1 MAQTYTKISALSK
14 GLTILNIIGSSPTPI
29 MARDIADQAGV
40 TYSTAMNNIITLED
54 AGFIEKQGSG
64 YIGSFKLASIWTN
77 RMSYLKR
84 RKQVIQDEI
93 EVLERGEQS
102 EDCQIPDR
110 IGRNQNLHR
119 LEMHNEL

>member
-1 MAQTYTKISALSK
+1 MAQTYSINKALEK
-14 GLTILNIIGSSPTPI
+14 GLKVLEIIGSSPVPV
-29 MARDIADQAGV
+29 MARDISEQAGI

-84 RKQVIQDEI
+84 KQQIISDEI
-93 EVLERGEQS
+93 EVLEKAV
-102 EDCQIPDR
+102 
-110 IGRNQNLHR
+110 RND
-119 LEMHNEL
+119 

>member
-1 MAQTYTKISALSK
+1 MSSTYTKISALSK
-14 GLTILNIIGSSPTPI
+14 GLTILNIIGSSPVPV

-84 RKQVIQDEI
+84 RKQIIQDEI
-93 EVLERGEQS
+93 EVLEKGS
-102 EDCQIPDR
+102 S
-110 IGRNQNLHR
+110 
-119 LEMHNEL
+119 NE

>member
-1 MAQTYTKISALSK
+1 MSSTYTKISALSK
-14 GLTILNIIGSSPTPI
+14 GLTILNIIGSSPVPV

-84 RKQVIQDEI
+84 RKQIISDEI
-93 EVLERGEQS
+93 EVLEKGS
-102 EDCQIPDR
+102 S
-110 IGRNQNLHR
+110 
-119 LEMHNEL
+119 NE

>member
-14 GLTILNIIGSSPTPI
+14 GLAILNIIGSSPTPI
-29 MARDIADQAGV
+29 TARDIAEQAGV

-54 AGFIEKQGSG
+54 AGFIEKKGSG

-84 RKQVIQDEI
+84 KKAIISDEI
-93 EVLERGEQS
+93 EVLERGGAQ
-102 EDCQIPDR
+102 
-110 IGRNQNLHR
+110 
-119 LEMHNEL
+119 

>member
-1 MAQTYTKISALSK
+1 MPTTYTKISALSK
-14 GLTILNIIGSSPTPI
+14 GLTILNIIGSSPVPI
-29 MARDIADQAGV
+29 MARDIAAQAGV

-93 EVLERGEQS
+93 EVLERGAE
-102 EDCQIPDR
+102 
-110 IGRNQNLHR
+110 
-119 LEMHNEL
+119 

>member
-1 MAQTYTKISALSK
+1 MAQTYTKIGALSK
-14 GLTILNIIGSSPTPI
+14 GLTILNIIGSSPVPI
-29 MARDIADQAGV
+29 MARDIADQAGI

-84 RKQVIQDEI
+84 RKQIIQDEI
-93 EVLERGEQS
+93 EVLERGAE
-102 EDCQIPDR
+102 
-110 IGRNQNLHR
+110 
-119 LEMHNEL
+119 

>member
-1 MAQTYTKISALSK
+1 MSKTYSKISALSK
-14 GLTILNIIGSSPTPI
+14 GLAVLNIIGSSPTPVT
-29 MARDIADQAGV
+29 ARDIAEQAGI

-84 RKQVIQDEI
+84 KKTIISDEI
-93 EVLERGEQS
+93 EVLEKAV
-102 EDCQIPDR
+102 
-110 IGRNQNLHR
+110 RND
-119 LEMHNEL
+119 

>member
-1 MAQTYTKISALSK
+1 MPTTYTKISALSK
-14 GLTILNIIGSSPTPI
+14 GLAILNIIGSSPIPI
-29 MARDIADQAGV
+29 MVKDIADQAGI

-84 RKQVIQDEI
+84 KKQIISDEI
-93 EVLERGEQS
+93 EVLERGGAQ
-102 EDCQIPDR
+102 
-110 IGRNQNLHR
+110 
-119 LEMHNEL
+119 

>member
-1 MAQTYTKISALSK
+1 MPTTYTKINALSK
-14 GLTILNIIGSSPTPI
+14 GLAILNIIGSSPVPI
-29 MARDIADQAGV
+29 MARDIAEQAGI

-93 EVLERGEQS
+93 EVLDRGGTQ
-102 EDCQIPDR
+102 
-110 IGRNQNLHR
+110 
-119 LEMHNEL
+119 

>member
-1 MAQTYTKISALSK
+1 MSKTYTKISALSK
-14 GLTILNIIGSSPTPI
+14 GLAILNIIGSSPTPI

-93 EVLERGEQS
+93 EVLEKGS
-102 EDCQIPDR
+102 S
-110 IGRNQNLHR
+110 
-119 LEMHNEL
+119 NE

>member
-1 MAQTYTKISALSK
+1 MPTTYTKIGALSK
-14 GLTILNIIGSSPTPI
+14 GLAILNIIGSSPIPI
-29 MARDIADQAGV
+29 MVKDIADQAGI

-93 EVLERGEQS
+93 EVLERGAE
-102 EDCQIPDR
+102 
-110 IGRNQNLHR
+110 
-119 LEMHNEL
+119 

>member
-1 MAQTYTKISALSK
+1 MAQTYTKIGALSK
-14 GLTILNIIGSSPTPI
+14 GLTILNIIGSSPVPI
-29 MARDIADQAGV
+29 MARDIADQAGI

-84 RKQVIQDEI
+84 RKQIIQDEI
-93 EVLERGEQS
+93 EVLERGAEW
-102 EDCQIPDR
+102 
-110 IGRNQNLHR
+110 GK
-119 LEMHNEL
+119 

>member
-1 MAQTYTKISALSK
+1 MAQTYTKINALSK
-14 GLTILNIIGSSPTPI
+14 GLAILNIIGSSPIPI
-29 MARDIADQAGV
+29 MAKDIAEQADV

-84 RKQVIQDEI
+84 RKQIIQDEI
-93 EVLERGEQS
+93 EVLEKGGAE
-102 EDCQIPDR
+102 
-110 IGRNQNLHR
+110 
-119 LEMHNEL
+119 

>member
-1 MAQTYTKISALSK
+1 MSKTYTKISALSK
-14 GLTILNIIGSSPTPI
+14 GLAILNIIGSSPVPI
-29 MARDIADQAGV
+29 MARDIADQAGI

-84 RKQVIQDEI
+84 RKQIIQDEI
-93 EVLERGEQS
+93 EVLEGRGAE
-102 EDCQIPDR
+102 
-110 IGRNQNLHR
+110 
-119 LEMHNEL
+119 

>member
-14 GLTILNIIGSSPTPI
+14 GLAILNIIGSSPVPI
-29 MARDIADQAGV
+29 MARDIADQAGI

-64 YIGSFKLASIWTN
+64 YIGSFKLASIWSN

-84 RKQVIQDEI
+84 RKQIIQDEI
-93 EVLERGEQS
+93 EVLDRGAE
-102 EDCQIPDR
+102 
-110 IGRNQNLHR
+110 
-119 LEMHNEL
+119 

>member
-1 MAQTYTKISALSK
+1 MSSTYTKISALSK

-40 TYSTAMNNIITLED
+40 TYSTAMNNIVTLED

-84 RKQVIQDEI
+84 RKQIIQDEI
-93 EVLERGEQS
+93 EVLEKGS
-102 EDCQIPDR
+102 S
-110 IGRNQNLHR
+110 
-119 LEMHNEL
+119 NE

>member
-1 MAQTYTKISALSK
+1 MSKTYTKIGALSK
-14 GLTILNIIGSSPTPI
+14 GLAILNIIGSSPTPI
-29 MARDIADQAGV
+29 MAKDIAAQACV

-84 RKQVIQDEI
+84 RKQIIQDEI
-93 EVLERGEQS
+93 EVLDRGGAE
-102 EDCQIPDR
+102 
-110 IGRNQNLHR
+110 
-119 LEMHNEL
+119 

>member
-14 GLTILNIIGSSPTPI
+14 GLAILNIIGSSPTPI
-29 MARDIADQAGV
+29 MVKDVADQAGI

-84 RKQVIQDEI
+84 RKQIIQDEI
-93 EVLERGEQS
+93 EVLEGRGAE
-102 EDCQIPDR
+102 
-110 IGRNQNLHR
+110 
-119 LEMHNEL
+119 

>member
-1 MAQTYTKISALSK
+1 MPTTYTKISALSK
-14 GLTILNIIGSSPTPI
+14 GLTILNIIGSSPVPI
-29 MARDIADQAGV
+29 MARDVAEQAGV

-93 EVLERGEQS
+93 EVLDRGAE
-102 EDCQIPDR
+102 
-110 IGRNQNLHR
+110 
-119 LEMHNEL
+119 

>member
-14 GLTILNIIGSSPTPI
+14 GLAILNIIGSSPVPI
-29 MARDIADQAGV
+29 MARDIADQAGI

-84 RKQVIQDEI
+84 RKQIIQDEI
-93 EVLERGEQS
+93 EVLERRGAE
-102 EDCQIPDR
+102 
-110 IGRNQNLHR
+110 
-119 LEMHNEL
+119 

>member
-1 MAQTYTKISALSK
+1 MPKTYTKISALSK
-14 GLTILNIIGSSPTPI
+14 GLAILNIIGSSPVPI
-29 MARDIADQAGV
+29 MARDIADQAGI

-84 RKQVIQDEI
+84 RKQIIQDEI
-93 EVLERGEQS
+93 EVLERGAE
-102 EDCQIPDR
+102 
-110 IGRNQNLHR
+110 
-119 LEMHNEL
+119 

>member
-1 MAQTYTKISALSK
+1 MSTTYTKISALSK
-14 GLTILNIIGSSPTPI
+14 GLTILNIIGSSPVPI
-29 MARDIADQAGV
+29 MARDVAEQAGV

-84 RKQVIQDEI
+84 KRQVIQDEI
-93 EVLERGEQS
+93 EVLERE
-102 EDCQIPDR
+102 
-110 IGRNQNLHR
+110 
-119 LEMHNEL
+119 

>member
-1 MAQTYTKISALSK
+1 MAQTYSINKALEK
-14 GLTILNIIGSSPTPI
+14 GLKVLEIIGSSPVPV
-29 MARDIADQAGV
+29 MARDISEQVGI

-84 RKQVIQDEI
+84 KQQIISDEI
-93 EVLERGEQS
+93 EVLEKAV
-102 EDCQIPDR
+102 
-110 IGRNQNLHR
+110 RND
-119 LEMHNEL
+119 

>member
-14 GLTILNIIGSSPTPI
+14 GLAILNIIGSSPVPI
-29 MARDIADQAGV
+29 MARDVADQAGI

-84 RKQVIQDEI
+84 KRQVISDEI
-93 EVLERGEQS
+93 EVLERE
-102 EDCQIPDR
+102 
-110 IGRNQNLHR
+110 
-119 LEMHNEL
+119 

>member
-14 GLTILNIIGSSPTPI
+14 GLAILNIIGSSPTPI
-29 MARDIADQAGV
+29 MARDVAEQAGV

-102 EDCQIPDR
+102 EDCQIPER
-110 IGRNQNLHR
+110 IVRNQNLHR
-119 LEMHNEL
+119 LEMQNE